1 MKAPLEFRKGCF
13 SMAIF
18 PTEDRARMRR
28 MKAEQAVNL
37 AMQSRW
43 AEAAELNEQ
52 IIEASPKDVEGHNR
66 LGKAFMEL
74 GRFDDAREAY
84 NHALRLDPTNTIAQK
99 NLGRLDKLA
108 EEAVPTDLP
117 TGPVDPSLFI
127 AETGRSTIT
136 SLIELAAADVLA
148 KVNAG
153 DVLTIDV
160 QEKTVSLA
168 NSAGEAVGKLE
179 PKLRQR
185 LIRLM
190 GMGNEYSAIVTS
202 VDDAAVRVIIR
213 ETHRDP
219 SMGNRPSFP
228 TTGDA
233 FRGYVRDSLLRY
245 DLDEEEEDEDLEGGE
260 PEAEHEPDAAGDT
273 DEIAIDEVHEDAH
286 DDDEDD
292 N

>member
-1 MKAPLEFRKGCF
+1 
-13 SMAIF
+13 MAIF
-18 PTEDRARMRR
+18 QGEERARLRR

-52 IIEASPKDVEGHNR
+52 IIEALPKDVEAHNR
-66 LGKAFMEL
+66 LGKACMEL

-84 NHALRLDPTNTIAQK
+84 NHTLRLDPTNTIAQK

-127 AETGRSTIT
+127 AETGRSTIA
-136 SLIELAAADVLA
+136 SLIELAPGDVLA
-148 KVNAG
+148 KMNAG
-153 DVLTIDV
+153 DALTIEV
-160 QEKTVSLA
+160 QDKSVSLVNA
-168 NSAGEAVGKLE
+168 AGEMVGKLE

-185 LIRLM
+185 IIRLV
-190 GMGNEYSAIVTS
+190 GMGNQYSAIVTA
-202 VDDAAVRVIIR
+202 VDESALRVIIR
-213 ETHRDP
+213 ETLRDP
-219 SMGNRPSFP
+219 AMGNRPSFP

-245 DLDEEEEDEDLEGGE
+245 DIDEEEDDEDLEGGE
-260 PEAEHEPDAAGDT
+260 PGADHEPDATGET
-273 DEIAIDEVHEDAH
+273 DEIATDEVHEDAH
-286 DDDEDD
+286 DDGDEDEQ
-292 N
+292 

>member
-1 MKAPLEFRKGCF
+1 
-13 SMAIF
+13 MAIF
-18 PTEDRARMRR
+18 QGEERARLRR
-28 MKAEQAVNL
+28 LKVEQAVSL

-52 IIEASPKDVEGHNR
+52 IIEASPKDVEAHNR

-84 NHALRLDPTNTIAQK
+84 NHTLRLDPTNTIAQK

-108 EEAVPTDLP
+108 EEEVPTDLP

-127 AETGRSTIT
+127 AETGRSTIA
-136 SLIELAAADVLA
+136 SLIELAPPDVLA
-148 KVNAG
+148 KMNAG
-153 DVLTIDV
+153 DALSFDV
-160 QEKTVSLA
+160 QDKSISLLNA
-168 NSAGEAVGKLE
+168 ASEFVGKLE

-185 LIRLM
+185 ILRLV
-190 GMGNEYSAIVTS
+190 GMGNQYSAIVTA
-202 VDDAAVRVIIR
+202 VDESALRVIIR

-245 DLDEEEEDEDLEGGE
+245 DLDDEEEDEDLEGGE
-260 PEAEHEPDAAGDT
+260 PEADHEPDAAGDT
-273 DEIAIDEVHEDAH
+273 DEIAIDEVHEGAH
-286 DDDEDD
+286 DDDEDEQ
-292 N
+292 

>member
-1 MKAPLEFRKGCF
+1 MHQSNDLSRRTALKAMSAGGLAAVLTSRV
-13 SMAIF
+13 
-18 PTEDRARMRR
+18 
-28 MKAEQAVNL
+28 KADSPPGEPQKPNGNIK
-37 AMQSRW
+37 QSICRW
-43 AEAAELNEQ
+43 CY
-52 IIEASPKDVEGHNR
+52 
-66 LGKAFMEL
+66 GKI
-74 GRFDDAREAY
+74 
-84 NHALRLDPTNTIAQK
+84 P
-99 NLGRLDKLA
+99 LDKLA

>member
-1 MKAPLEFRKGCF
+1 
-13 SMAIF
+13 MAIF
-18 PTEDRARMRR
+18 QGEDRARIRR
-28 MKAEQAVNL
+28 MKAEQAVSL

-43 AEAAELNEQ
+43 QEAAELNEQ
-52 IIEASPKDVEGHNR
+52 IIEASPKDVEAHNR

-74 GRFDDAREAY
+74 ARFDDAREAY
-84 NHALRLDPTNTIAQK
+84 NHTLRLDPTNTIAQK

-136 SLIELAAADVLA
+136 SLVDLAPSEVLA
-148 KVNAG
+148 KMNAG
-153 DVLTIDV
+153 DALTLEI
-160 QEKTVSLA
+160 QNKTVALL
-168 NSAGEAVGKLE
+168 NVAGELVGKLE

-190 GMGNEYSAIVTS
+190 GMGNEYSAIVTA
-202 VDDAAVRVIIR
+202 VDESAVRVIIR

-228 TTGDA
+228 TAGDA
-233 FRGYVRDSLLRY
+233 FRSYTRDSLLRY
-245 DLDEEEEDEDLEGGE
+245 DIDEEEEEEDLEGGE
-260 PEAEHEPDAAGDT
+260 AEAEHEPDVSGDT

-286 DDDEDD
+286 DDEDEDEQ
-292 N
+292 

>member
-1 MKAPLEFRKGCF
+1 
-13 SMAIF
+13 MAIF
-18 PTEDRARMRR
+18 QGEERARMRR

-43 AEAAELNEQ
+43 ADAAELNEQ
-52 IIEASPKDVEGHNR
+52 IIEASPKDVEAHNR
-66 LGKAFMEL
+66 LGKALIEL

-84 NHALRLDPTNTIAQK
+84 NHTLRLDPTNTIAQK
-99 NLGRLDKLA
+99 NLQRLDKLA
-108 EEAVPTDLP
+108 EEAGPTDLP

-136 SLIELAAADVLA
+136 SLIELPPADALA
-148 KVNAG
+148 KMNAG
-153 DVLTIDV
+153 DVLTFEIRD
-160 QEKTVSLA
+160 KTVSLQ
-168 NSAGEAVGKLE
+168 NSAGEVVGKLE

-185 LIRLM
+185 LIRLT
-190 GMGNEYSAIVTS
+190 GMGNQYSAIVTA
-202 VDDAAVRVIIR
+202 VDESALRVIIR

-245 DLDEEEEDEDLEGGE
+245 DIDEEEEDEDVEGGE
-260 PEAEHEPDAAGDT
+260 HEADHEPDAVGDT
-273 DEIAIDEVHEDAH
+273 DEIAIDEVHEDAP
-286 DDDEDD
+286 DDDEDEQ
-292 N
+292 

>member
-1 MKAPLEFRKGCF
+1 
-13 SMAIF
+13 
-18 PTEDRARMRR
+18 MRR

-52 IIEASPKDVEGHNR
+52 IIEASPKDVEAHNR
-66 LGKAFMEL
+66 LGKAYIEL
-74 GRFDDAREAY
+74 GRFDDARETY
-84 NHALRLDPTNTIAQK
+84 NHTLRLDPTNTIAQK
-99 NLGRLDKLA
+99 NLGRLEKLA
-108 EEAVPTDLP
+108 EEEVPAELS

-136 SLIELAAADVLA
+136 SLIDLPHADVLA
-148 KVNAG
+148 KMNAG
-153 DVLTIDV
+153 DVLTIEV
-160 QEKTVSLA
+160 QDKTVSLL
-168 NSAGEAVGKLE
+168 NSLGDAVGKLE

-185 LIRLM
+185 LIRLI
-190 GMGNEYSAIVTS
+190 GMGNQYSAIITS
-202 VDDAAVRVIIR
+202 ADESSLRVIIR
-213 ETHRDP
+213 ETYRDP
-219 SMGNRPSFP
+219 AMGNRPSFP

-245 DLDEEEEDEDLEGGE
+245 DLDEEEEDEDLEGGG

-286 DDDEDD
+286 DDDEDEQ
-292 N
+292 

>member
-1 MKAPLEFRKGCF
+1 
-13 SMAIF
+13 MAIF
-18 PTEDRARMRR
+18 PTEDRARLRR
-28 MKAEQAVNL
+28 MRAEQAVNL

-52 IIEASPKDVEGHNR
+52 IIEALPKDVEAHNR
-66 LGKAFMEL
+66 LGKAYIEL

-84 NHALRLDPTNTIAQK
+84 NHTLRLDPTNTIAQK

-108 EEAVPTDLP
+108 EEEVPAELS

-136 SLIELAAADVLA
+136 SLIDLPPADVLA
-148 KVNAG
+148 KMNAG
-153 DVLTIDV
+153 DVLAIEV
-160 QEKTVSLA
+160 QDKTVSLL
-168 NSAGEAVGKLE
+168 NSVGETVGKLE

-185 LIRLM
+185 LIRLI
-190 GMGNEYSAIVTS
+190 GSGNQYSAIITS
-202 VDDAAVRVIIR
+202 ADESSVRVIVR
-213 ETHRDP
+213 ETFRDP

-260 PEAEHEPDAAGDT
+260 PEAGHEPDATGDT

-286 DDDEDD
+286 DDDDDEDEQ
-292 N
+292 

>member
-1 MKAPLEFRKGCF
+1 
-13 SMAIF
+13 MAIF

-148 KVNAG
+148 KMNAG

-219 SMGNRPSFP
+219 TMGNRPSFP